1 MLESAPSA
9 VTVDFLNMTS
19 KSFLLHFRP
28 LDSRADL
35 FAD

>member
-1 MLESAPSA
+1 M
-9 VTVDFLNMTS
+9 TIDFLNMTS
-19 KSFLLHFRP
+19 NSSLLHFRP

>member
-1 MLESAPSA
+1 MIKSAPSA
-9 VTVDFLNMTS
+9 VTFDLLNMTS
-19 KSFLLHFRP
+19 NSSLLHFRP